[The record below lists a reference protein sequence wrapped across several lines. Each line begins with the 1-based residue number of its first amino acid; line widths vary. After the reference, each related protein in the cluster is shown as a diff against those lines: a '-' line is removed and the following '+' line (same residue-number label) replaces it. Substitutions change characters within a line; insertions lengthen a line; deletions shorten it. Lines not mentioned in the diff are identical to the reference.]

1 MHPTPDLS
9 HLTSRDFE
17 DVYEPAEDTFILLDA
32 LDADARCLVKF
43 RPTICLEIGKIWQR
57 LRFCVHSA
65 TPLFNPNPIG
75 VTVHFCTDINP
86 IALKVTAST
95 FAQNKLP
102 PPNLVQT
109 SLIECL
115 RLDQMIELLLFN
127 PPYVETEDEEY
138 ENARENHAISAS
150 WAGGSNG
157 MRLTNRLLHD
167 LDRILHPQR
176 GILYLVAVK
185 ENRPDEIV
193 KRMEA
198 SGFSAVIVLK
208 RRAGREHLHVLRIA
222 RPSAHTIL
230 MRNGAV

>member
-1 MHPTPDLS
+1 
-9 HLTSRDFE
+9 
-17 DVYEPAEDTFILLDA
+17 
-32 LDADARCLVKF
+32 
-43 RPTICLEIGKIWQR
+43 
-57 LRFCVHSA
+57 
-65 TPLFNPNPIG
+65 
-75 VTVHFCTDINP
+75 
-86 IALKVTAST
+86 
-95 FAQNKLP
+95 
-102 PPNLVQT
+102 
-109 SLIECL
+109 
-115 RLDQMIELLLFN
+115 MIELLLFN

-198 SGFSAVIVLK
+198 SGFSAVVSYFITYLN
-208 RRAGREHLHVLRIA
+208 ASI
-222 RPSAHTIL
+222 TN
-230 MRNGAV
+230 MY